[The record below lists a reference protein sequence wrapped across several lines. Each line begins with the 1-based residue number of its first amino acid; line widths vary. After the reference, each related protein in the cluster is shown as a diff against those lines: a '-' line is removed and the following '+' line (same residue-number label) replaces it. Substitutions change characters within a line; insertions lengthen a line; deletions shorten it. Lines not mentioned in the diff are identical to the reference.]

1 MNGPWMDHD
10 HVTLTDWAPQSFAF
24 PWQSLGK
31 EFIHGPVL
39 SDLRDSLSRS
49 VSFRCIS
56 CRKNASYCLT
66 MGHVPNKYQKYG
78 QTYPYIQY
86 IYIIIYIYVC
96 IYAWEFLLI
105 ASLHKHKSWTQG
117 QFHLQW
123 HFSTRAL
130 GLDARLPL
138 TVQVKTRGCCHLG
151 GCRLYHFHLLVQW
164 ICPAKRF
171 QRYACA

>member
-1 MNGPWMDHD
+1 MDHD

-86 IYIIIYIYVC
+86 IYIIIYIYMYIC
-96 IYAWEFLLI
+96 LRILTHCI
-105 ASLHKHKSWTQG
+105 ASQTQILNSGTVPSSMTFFHTRTWSRCTAPINSTG
-117 QFHLQW
+117 QNSRLLSFRRL
-123 HFSTRAL
+123 SS
-130 GLDARLPL
+130 LPL
-138 TVQVKTRGCCHLG
+138 SSPGPMDLPGEKISKVCLRIKKDR
-151 GCRLYHFHLLVQW
+151 
-164 ICPAKRF
+164 
-171 QRYACA
+171 

>member
-1 MNGPWMDHD
+1 MNGPRPCDTHWLIRLGTPKSSFIQSCLCEIVWATVFPSGAFRVAKMHGTCIGSRN
-10 HVTLTDWAPQSFAF
+10 HIALQWVMFQISTKSRVKHTL
-24 PWQSLGK
+24 
-31 EFIHGPVL
+31 
-39 SDLRDSLSRS
+39 
-49 VSFRCIS
+49 
-56 CRKNASYCLT
+56 
-66 MGHVPNKYQKYG
+66 
-78 QTYPYIQY
+78 
-86 IYIIIYIYVC
+86 IYS
-96 IYAWEFLLI
+96 IYAWEFLVI

-171 QRYACA
+171 QRYAMVCLRIKKDR